1 MSMRNSEINQQE
13 ILGQLRQLRIEID
26 MLKARVAEKSVRED
40 TKLDRYLETLD
51 EKTDEV
57 SKTLTSRK
65 DEGEDVMED
74 IARGLKEVVG
84 RLEIAKRATQARF
97 H

>member
-1 MSMRNSEINQQE
+1 MRNPEMNQQE
-13 ILGQLRQLRIEID
+13 ILGKLRQLRIEID
-26 MLKARVAEKSVRED
+26 MLKARVAENSEKQD
-40 TKLDRYLETLD
+40 TKLHRYLETLD

-57 SKTLTSRK
+57 DKTLTSLK
-65 DEGEDVMED
+65 DKGEEAMDD
-74 IARGLKEVVG
+74 LARGLKEAVG